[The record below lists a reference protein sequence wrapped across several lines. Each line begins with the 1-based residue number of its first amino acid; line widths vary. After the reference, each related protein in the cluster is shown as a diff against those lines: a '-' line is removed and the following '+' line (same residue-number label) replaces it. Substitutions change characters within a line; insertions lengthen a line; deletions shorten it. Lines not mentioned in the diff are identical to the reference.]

1 MANPIQF
8 ASSNPNKP
16 SIKFSNFYIGT
27 RGGYGP
33 TTSTNFY
40 SGLSPGSAKFVVY
53 LNKASDGPSIR
64 SIDESSAEGFLKSL
78 GYQTNPNKSY
88 AQVFQTA
95 SFSDDI
101 CLVNKNLEKIISSD
115 IKFHLDAGF
124 TPCLV
129 SSSEYIYPGGQLSP
143 NSFSSGSLLPD
154 STSGSRYSTD
164 NGGYVE
170 FGSSDYIKTDFTS
183 PQSFTSPF
191 NLSFWTYLSGSQSS
205 GTRLFSKRS
214 TSSNGFEIYID
225 GNKVKLSFLGTQ
237 TLDFTAAGN
246 LNVNDWN
253 YISVNFGSTAA
264 KVSLNNGS
272 ERSVNYSF
280 GTGLSNITSTQPVL
294 LGTSDGS
301 GNFLRGGISVVSM
314 YGSELSSDEI
324 DINYGVLKTRFGLT

>member
-16 SIKFSNFYIGT
+16 SIKFSNFFIGT

-40 SGLSPGSAKFVVY
+40 SGLSPASSKFVVY

-143 NSFSSGSLLPD
+143 NSFLSGSLLPD

-164 NGGYVE
+164 NGGYVRFKNSE
-170 FGSSDYIKTDFTS
+170 YIKTDFTS
-183 PQSFTSPF
+183 PQSFKSPF
-191 NLSFWTYLSGSQSS
+191 NLSFWTYLSGSQST
-205 GTRLFSKRS
+205 GTRLFNKPS
-214 TSSNGFEIYID
+214 GFEIFID
-225 GNKVKLSFLGTQ
+225 GSKLKILFLGTQ

-246 LNVNDWN
+246 LTTDGWN
-253 YISVNFGSTAA
+253 YVSVNFGSAAA
-264 KVSLNNGS
+264 KVSLNNGA
-272 ERSVNYSF
+272 ERSVSYNF
-280 GTGLSNITSTQPVL
+280 GTGLSDITSTSPAY

-301 GNFLRGGISVVSM
+301 TNFLQGGIAVVSM

-324 DINYGVLKTRFGLT
+324 DTNYGVLKTRFGLS